1 MTNLFRTPAPPPV
14 AAAAPMPDA
23 MSPAVI
29 EAQKTATAAALARG
43 GRASTIQGRQG
54 AAGPSRAPTA
64 TAADSFG
71 GRSLG
76 TAAP

>member
-1 MTNLFRTPAPPPV
+1 MTSLFRTSAPPPV
-14 AAAAPMPDA
+14 AAAAPMPA
-23 MSPAVI
+23 AASPAVL

-43 GRASTIQGRQG
+43 GRASTIQGKQG
-54 AAGPSRAPTA
+54 AGGPSRAPVA

-76 TAAP
+76 SAAP